1 MWNHTCCFYSIKTED
16 GFVPL
21 NSRSDSNSALKQ
33 WGRAQYTSLW
43 EAHFSPMS
51 DPKPQ
56 ADKVPM
62 EGAVDGEQ
70 PRRPLEEVLSETQA
84 KLDEQR
90 EAWLRALADAENARK
105 RAQADIAQA
114 RKYAAE
120 RMVED
125 LVPVMDSLEAA
136 LGAGGAELDALRA
149 GVELTRKQLQ
159 SAFERA
165 GVAAVSPE
173 PGQRFDP
180 HRHQAMAT
188 AESDQE
194 PNTVLSVLQKGYT
207 LHDRIVR
214 PALVTVA
221 RAKAVEKGAAN
232 PISDSNLESN

>member
-1 MWNHTCCFYSIKTED
+1 
-16 GFVPL
+16 
-21 NSRSDSNSALKQ
+21 
-33 WGRAQYTSLW
+33 
-43 EAHFSPMS
+43 MS

-56 ADKVPM
+56 ADKVPQ
-62 EGAVDGEQ
+62 EGPPDEEQ
-70 PRRPLEEVLSETQA
+70 QGSPLEELLSQA
-84 KLDEQR
+84 QGKLAEQR

-105 RAQADIAQA
+105 RAQGDIAQA

-120 RMVED
+120 RMLED

-136 LGAGGAELDALRA
+136 LSAGAADSEALRA
-149 GVELTRKQLQ
+149 GVELTRKQLR

-165 GVAAVSPE
+165 GVAEVSPE

-194 PNTVLSVLQKGYT
+194 PNTVLNVLQKGYV

-221 RAKAVEKGAAN
+221 RAKAVENGAAN
-232 PISDSNLESN
+232 PISDSNLDSN

>member
-1 MWNHTCCFYSIKTED
+1 
-16 GFVPL
+16 
-21 NSRSDSNSALKQ
+21 
-33 WGRAQYTSLW
+33 
-43 EAHFSPMS
+43 MS

-56 ADKVPM
+56 ADKVPQ
-62 EGAVDGEQ
+62 EGPPDEEQ
-70 PRRPLEEVLSETQA
+70 QGRPLEELLSQA
-84 KLDEQR
+84 QGKLAEQR

-105 RAQADIAQA
+105 RAQGEIAQA

-136 LGAGGAELDALRA
+136 LSAGAADSEALRA
-149 GVELTRKQLQ
+149 GVELTRKQLR

-165 GVAAVSPE
+165 GVAEVSPE

-194 PNTVLSVLQKGYT
+194 PNTVLNVLQKGYV

-221 RAKAVEKGAAN
+221 RAKAVENGAAN
-232 PISDSNLESN
+232 PISDSNLDSN